1 LLLLFKEIQLV
12 LMYMHRLCIT
22 LLYIPD
28 KFIWNMFSF
37 FINYVG
43 LNLSRIYLLQNRA
56 LVT

>member
-12 LMYMHRLCIT
+12 LMYMHRLFIT